1 MLIAMCERK
10 IQTIS
15 VTIQLMGGAM
25 EGTPF
30 KRVKTG
36 KYFTKDI
43 STLHNKFS
51 IHFLIKSK
59 KGLILKNNEKI
70 KVIIK

>member
-1 MLIAMCERK
+1 
-10 IQTIS
+10 
-15 VTIQLMGGAM
+15 MGGAM

-43 STLHNKFS
+43 STFHNKFS
-51 IHFLIKSK
+51 IHFLIKSE

>member
-1 MLIAMCERK
+1 
-10 IQTIS
+10 
-15 VTIQLMGGAM
+15 MGDAM

-59 KGLILKNNEKI
+59 KEGLILKNNK
-70 KVIIK
+70 K